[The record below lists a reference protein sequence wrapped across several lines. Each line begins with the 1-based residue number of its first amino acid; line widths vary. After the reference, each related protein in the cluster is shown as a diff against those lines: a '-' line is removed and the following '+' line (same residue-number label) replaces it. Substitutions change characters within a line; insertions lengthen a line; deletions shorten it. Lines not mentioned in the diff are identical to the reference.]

1 MQKTTFRPIK
11 PRTRTRM
18 MGRGKMACD
27 LKHATSSVKHGGD
40 NVAQI
45 LFRQKKNKKKIKKS
59 NYEEIF
65 TASFEKSKY

>member
-45 LFRQKKNKKKIKKS
+45 VQTEKNNNNK
-59 NYEEIF
+59 
-65 TASFEKSKY
+65 

>member
-1 MQKTTFRPIK
+1 
-11 PRTRTRM
+11 

-45 LFRQKKNKKKIKKS
+45 LFRQKKIIIINKKIQLPGNIYS
-59 NYEEIF
+59 FFWEEQILI
-65 TASFEKSKY
+65 

>member
-45 LFRQKKNKKKIKKS
+45 LFRQKNK
-59 NYEEIF
+59 
-65 TASFEKSKY
+65 

>member
-27 LKHATSSVKHGGD
+27 LKHTTSSVKHGGD

-45 LFRQKKNKKKIKKS
+45 LFRQKKNKK
-59 NYEEIF
+59 
-65 TASFEKSKY
+65 